1 MENKNQKNEQLWLD
15 MAKELEKKN
24 KTIWSSMWAIM
35 IVSLTAPVAGI
46 FVAAFL
52 IPEGVWQMVAIL
64 GICFCSC
71 SRASMR

>member
-1 MENKNQKNEQLWLD
+1 

-64 GICFCSC
+64 GICVLFLLPCLYALKLEVGVGAYKC
-71 SRASMR
+71 KN